1 MTVSEAEQDGA
12 QAVRPDLRRD
22 NIRPQVVCAL
32 LRAHQQ
38 AGFLALLRL
47 RLRLRY
53 RPTAA
58 EEGMAAREYLAGG
71 GAVDSG

>member
-38 AGFLALLRL
+38 AGFLALLW
-47 RLRLRY
+47 LRLRY